1 MSPGGAHHKP
11 SSQPWRSFARGFSVF
26 YLSYMSSELRR
37 RGGRT
42 LLTGPRSWVGVGLV
56 VAVTAL
62 SDGLDRAQD
71 EILQPLTGL
80 GTDMSVTRPLDLEGN
95 GGGGGAA
102 GLNLSKGSRTNSR
115 RRTVAWTST
124 SLILASRARAF
135 AAPNS

>member
-1 MSPGGAHHKP
+1 
-11 SSQPWRSFARGFSVF
+11 
-26 YLSYMSSELRR
+26 
-37 RGGRT
+37 
-42 LLTGPRSWVGVGLV
+42 LV

-102 GLNLSKGSRTNSR
+102 GLNLSKREQDQLEEENR
-115 RRTVAWTST
+115 RLDLDIS
-124 SLILASRARAF
+124 
-135 AAPNS
+135 

>member
-1 MSPGGAHHKP
+1 
-11 SSQPWRSFARGFSVF
+11 
-26 YLSYMSSELRR
+26 
-37 RGGRT
+37 
-42 LLTGPRSWVGVGLV
+42 V